1 METNPYAIRLEL
13 IKLAKEME
21 FDTFYNKKEKIQMLY
36 GEYQNQVANN
46 VESMKP
52 FDFSLFDSLDI
63 PDAERINKVAEKLYE
78 FVSNKK

>member
-21 FDTFYNKKEKIQMLY
+21 FDTFHNNREKIHLLY
-36 GEYQNQVANN
+36 NEYQNQVANN
-46 VESMKP
+46 VDSVKP
-52 FDFSLFDSLDI
+52 FDFSLFDSIQI
-63 PDAERINKVAEKLYE
+63 PDADRINKVAEKLYE